1 MIITGQLTIKCAEC
15 SEIITFTPTHS
26 DFENVSG
33 DEENKGRNT
42 FLWKKED
49 EECPKCGN
57 GISFEYRVVEYQGD
71 YEDDIDLVGAEQ
83 PPIEKFEFDFKES
96 RFDDYDADE
105 DYPDFEE
112 E

>member
-1 MIITGQLTIKCAEC
+1 MTITDQFTIKCAEC
-15 SEIITFTPTHS
+15 GEIITFHPTHS

-57 GISFEYRVVEYQGD
+57 GISFEYRVIEYHGD
-71 YEDDIDLVGAEQ
+71 YEDDIDLEGAEQ
-83 PPIEKFEFDFKES
+83 PPIEKIEFNFKGS
-96 RFDDYDADE
+96 RFYDIEVE
-105 DYPDFEE
+105 DNY
-112 E
+112 